1 MAVPVAGKLLLDTN
15 VFVDYLR
22 AGLHADWIFGRVGET
37 ICFLSSVVLME
48 LRLGADTPRRRRAV
62 DRIKVA
68 FPSGRLIAPATVIRL
83 SKPNLRRPAFGD

>member
-37 ICFLSSVVLME
+37 IRFLSSVVLME
-48 LRLGADTPRRRRAV
+48 LRIDQT
-62 DRIKVA
+62 DRFTDAK
-68 FPSGRLIAPATVIRL
+68 
-83 SKPNLRRPAFGD
+83 N